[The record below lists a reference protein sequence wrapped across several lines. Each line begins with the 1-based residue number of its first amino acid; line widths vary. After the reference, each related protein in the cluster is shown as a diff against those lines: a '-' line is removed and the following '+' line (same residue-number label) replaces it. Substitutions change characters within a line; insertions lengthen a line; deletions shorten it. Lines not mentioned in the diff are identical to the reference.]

1 MSKMNK
7 NKHLDHILINK
18 VILNFITQYKIS
30 ILYKIK
36 KISNL
41 KRKNTYKTQ
50 KMKTEFKNY
59 QLVKIL
65 QKIKKYL
72 YCPKMV

>member
-18 VILNFITQYKIS
+18 VIHNIITQYKIS

-41 KRKNTYKTQ
+41 KRKNTYKT
-50 KMKTEFKNY
+50 
-59 QLVKIL
+59 
-65 QKIKKYL
+65 
-72 YCPKMV
+72 

>member
-18 VILNFITQYKIS
+18 VIHNIITQYKIS

-65 QKIKKYL
+65 QKIKNYL
-72 YCPKMV
+72 YCPKII